1 MVRGIGKNG
10 VRVYGKVFW
19 VSGVYGYDGYEVYG
33 YDGFR
38 VYGYDGYEVLLV
50 RMVMRFMGMMG

>member
-1 MVRGIGKNG
+1 MVRGFGKNG

-19 VSGVYGYDGYEVYG
+19 VGGYMGMMVMRVCW

-38 VYGYDGYEVLLV
+38 VYGYDGLRVY
-50 RMVMRFMGMMG
+50 G